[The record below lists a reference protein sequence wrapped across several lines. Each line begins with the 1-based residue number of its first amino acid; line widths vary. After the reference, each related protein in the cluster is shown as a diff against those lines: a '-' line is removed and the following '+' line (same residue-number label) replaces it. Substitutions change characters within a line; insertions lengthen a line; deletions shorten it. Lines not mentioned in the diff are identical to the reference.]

1 MANRRE
7 TLLGAAI
14 GVLGERGIRELT
26 HRAVDAEAGVAAGSA
41 ANYFPTREALLEA
54 IVERVSAMERDRF
67 DEVAVKVC
75 PVTPAELGRAIAGWV
90 RVGTGVH
97 RALTLARYA
106 ILVEAGHNAKIRRQ
120 LAETGS
126 RVNAWFA
133 NWLRL
138 IGSVDT
144 DRDVHV
150 LGNYITGL
158 MLHQL
163 AIPDPGFDPAG
174 KISAL
179 LESLVQPASTPVRN
193 SARRD
198 GTEPA
203 RSNTS

>member
-1 MANRRE
+1 VLNRRE
-7 TLLGAAI
+7 TLLDAAI
-14 GVLGERGIRELT
+14 QVLGERGIRALT
-26 HRAVDAEAGVAAGSA
+26 HRAVDAGAGVGAGST
-41 ANYFPTREALLEA
+41 ANYFPTRESLLEA
-54 IVERVSAMERDRF
+54 IVERVSAMERGHF
-67 DEVAVKVC
+67 DEVAAEVC
-75 PVTPAELGRAIAGWV
+75 PATPAELGRAMAGFAQDA
-90 RVGTGVH
+90 TGAR
-97 RALTLARYA
+97 RALTLSRYA

-144 DRDVHV
+144 DHDVHV

-163 AIPDPGFDPAG
+163 AIPDPGFDPAD
-174 KISAL
+174 KITAL
-179 LESLVQPASTPVRN
+179 LESLIRPAGTPARN
-193 SARRD
+193 SARHD

-203 RSNTS
+203 RGNTS